1 MPPRILIVD
10 DSPAMQAIIVRILAM
25 AGFEVQGCVRAA
37 NGLEALRTLRNVPFD
52 LILADLNMP
61 VMDGE
66 EMVRAIRAD
75 PRLASIPVVVVSTD
89 STDAEIRH
97 MLDIGAQNY
106 IAKPFTPEDLREVL
120 TPFLGKVHA

>member
-1 MPPRILIVD
+1 MPPKILIVD

-25 AGFEVQGCVRAA
+25 AGFEVQGCARAA
-37 NGLEALRTLRNVPFD
+37 NGLEALRNLRGAPFD

-66 EMVRAIRAD
+66 EMVRAIRSD

-97 MLDIGAQNY
+97 MLDIGAQDY

-120 TPFLGKVHA
+120 APFLGKVHA

>member
-37 NGLEALRTLRNVPFD
+37 NGMEALRNLRSVHFD
-52 LILADLNMP
+52 LVLADLNMP

-66 EMVRAIRAD
+66 EMVRAMRSD
-75 PRLASIPVVVVSTD
+75 PRLASVPVVVVSTD

-97 MLDIGAQNY
+97 MLDIGAQDY
-106 IAKPFTPEDLREVL
+106 IAKPFTPENLREVL
-120 TPFLGKVHA
+120 TPFLGQVHA

>member
-66 EMVRAIRAD
+66 VMVRAIRAD
-75 PRLASIPVVVVSTD
+75 PRLASVPVVVVSTD